1 MSGIDRS
8 IRMALG
14 RSLSAFSTASAPFA
28 AVATRYPAYSKYS
41 AYISRASW
49 KSSTTRTSSP
59 SPHLSL
65 GLAGSPN
72 LGVELAG
79 GVASMCIGRRDD
91 GKRIA
96 SGPAASRRRA
106 NGTDRRHIRVKCS
119 ILLRKLPSIA
129 GPPAPPGREKRWALF
144 RGLRTPSDH
153 LVFTGAR
160 DLRGSTVG
168 LCRCGRRAHARI
180 KRSPRSALVLF
191 TCERPSFAT
200 LSSQKRQT
208 RARKG
213 IEHCRCHDH
222 PHRPVLA

>member
-28 AVATRYPAYSKYS
+28 AVATRYPAYSRYS

-119 ILLRKLPSIA
+119 ILLRKLCWVVPRGGIEPPTRGFSVPFCPS
-129 GPPAPPGREKRWALF
+129 EKARFPLGTSVKHVP
-144 RGLRTPSDH
+144 RPVKVGTPKH
-153 LVFTGAR
+153 G
-160 DLRGSTVG
+160 
-168 LCRCGRRAHARI
+168 HARSL
-180 KRSPRSALVLF
+180 R
-191 TCERPSFAT
+191 
-200 LSSQKRQT
+200 
-208 RARKG
+208 
-213 IEHCRCHDH
+213 HD
-222 PHRPVLA
+222 L

>member
-91 GKRIA
+91 GMAR
-96 SGPAASRRRA
+96 SEEHTSELQSR
-106 NGTDRRHIRVKCS
+106 
-119 ILLRKLPSIA
+119 L
-129 GPPAPPGREKRWALF
+129 
-144 RGLRTPSDH
+144 H
-153 LVFTGAR
+153 LVCR
-160 DLRGSTVG
+160 LLLEKKKKNKRMPGS
-168 LCRCGRRAHARI
+168 
-180 KRSPRSALVLF
+180 
-191 TCERPSFAT
+191 
-200 LSSQKRQT
+200 
-208 RARKG
+208 
-213 IEHCRCHDH
+213 DY
-222 PHRPVLA
+222 

>member
-28 AVATRYPAYSKYS
+28 AVATRYPAYSRYS

-119 ILLRKLPSIA
+119 ILLPKLPSIA
-129 GPPAPPGREKRWALF
+129 GPPTPPPAGKNAGHCSPGCELRPTTSCSLAHGIYPAL
-144 RGLRTPSDH
+144 RLACVGADGERTRTSNA
-153 LVFTGAR
+153 LLERRTG
-160 DLRGSTVG
+160 
-168 LCRCGRRAHARI
+168 
-180 KRSPRSALVLF
+180 
-191 TCERPSFAT
+191 
-200 LSSQKRQT
+200 
-208 RARKG
+208 
-213 IEHCRCHDH
+213 
-222 PHRPVLA
+222 